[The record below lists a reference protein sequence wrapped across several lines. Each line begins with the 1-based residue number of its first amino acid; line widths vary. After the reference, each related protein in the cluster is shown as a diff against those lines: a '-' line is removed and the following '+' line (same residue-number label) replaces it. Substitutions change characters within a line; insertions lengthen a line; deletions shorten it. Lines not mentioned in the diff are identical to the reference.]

1 MDAQLTTTEIADY
14 QGILQGDD
22 SAQKALATLE
32 RHNGRFYDSFN
43 ELLGEVSGQ
52 PKSYD
57 LERLRKV
64 TLEQLRK
71 EVCGDDSFRTK
82 VQEYTKIPGSA
93 PLLTGLIV
101 SMVGV
106 AAANG
111 LPLDPAIA
119 TIVVL
124 YILKIG
130 LNIFCEYTDSSI
142 KPSADDPE
150 SRRIPHD

>member
-1 MDAQLTTTEIADY
+1 MLQKNDGRLDASFDELWEE
-14 QGILQGDD
+14 
-22 SAQKALATLE
+22 K
-32 RHNGRFYDSFN
+32 NGRQTFTKGKF
-43 ELLGEVSGQ
+43 LWKVMLGE
-52 PKSYD
+52 
-57 LERLRKV
+57 
-64 TLEQLRK
+64 LRK
-71 EVCGDDSFRTK
+71 ELCGDDGFRGK
-82 VQEYTKIPGSA
+82 VKEYTNNPGSA

-101 SMVGV
+101 SLVGI
-106 AAANG
+106 AGANG

-150 SRRIPHD
+150 SRRLPHD